1 MIVKRNRGFSLLE
14 LLTVLAIV
22 GILALIAFPAYQSNM
37 RTAKRSD
44 AIEALIRIQ
53 VAQETWRISD
63 TDYASLAELG
73 NPTTAEG
80 FYSIAVSAVSATGYT
95 ITATGVDDQVN
106 DAACTSIT
114 LAVSAGGESKTPA
127 VCW

>member
-1 MIVKRNRGFSLLE
+1 MVKRNSGFSLLE

-22 GILALIAFPAYQSNM
+22 GILALVVFPTFQSNM
-37 RTAKRSD
+37 RIAKRSD

-80 FYSIAVSAVSATGYT
+80 FYTIAVSAVTATGYT
-95 ITATGVDDQVN
+95 ITATGIDDQVN